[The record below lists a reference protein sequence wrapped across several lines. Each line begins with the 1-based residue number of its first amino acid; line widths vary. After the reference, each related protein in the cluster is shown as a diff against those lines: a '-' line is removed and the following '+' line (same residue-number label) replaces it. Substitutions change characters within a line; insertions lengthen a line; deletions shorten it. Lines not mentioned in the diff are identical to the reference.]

1 MWSREF
7 DAELMAAR
15 RTVLL
20 EKGFEIF
27 TKRGIESV
35 SMQNIAD
42 AAGCGIATLYR
53 YFDKKQGFVI
63 EVATKKWNE
72 IRELDS
78 KRREE
83 ANIDGMTAAEMLE
96 FYLDGFLILYRE
108 KKDLLRFNQ
117 MFNMYVDG
125 AGIEKNALETY
136 YGMIDNFGEY
146 FRLIYERAKTDKTVR
161 TDIPETEMFSTT
173 LHLMLA
179 AVTRY
184 AVGLVYKPETGS
196 DDMKELETLKAMMLA
211 MYRQV

>member
-1 MWSREF
+1 MWSKEF
-7 DAELMAAR
+7 DAEIMAAKR
-15 RTVLL
+15 NVLL

-27 TKRGIESV
+27 TQRGIEPV

-63 EVATKKWNE
+63 EVAMKKWNE
-72 IRELDS
+72 IRELNRE
-78 KRREE
+78 RRDK
-83 ANIDGMTAAEMLE
+83 ADIAGMTAAELFG

-117 MFNMYVDG
+117 MFNLYVESS
-125 AGIEKNALETY
+125 GIDSMTLQPYNE
-136 YGMIDNFGEY
+136 MIGKFGES
-146 FRLIYERAKTDKTVR
+146 FHIMYERAKTDKTVR
-161 TDIPETEMFSTT
+161 TDISEAEMFSTT

>member
-1 MWSREF
+1 MWSKEL
-7 DAELMAAR
+7 DAKLMAAKR
-15 RTVLL
+15 NVLL
-20 EKGFEIF
+20 EKGFELF
-27 TKRGIESV
+27 TQRGIEPV

-72 IRELDS
+72 IRELNR
-78 KRREE
+78 KRRDK
-83 ANIDGMTAAEMLE
+83 ADIAGMTAAELFG

-117 MFNMYVDG
+117 MFNMYVG
-125 AGIEKNALETY
+125 VAGIDKTALAPY
-136 YGMIDNFGEY
+136 YGMIDNFGEN
-146 FRLIYERAKTDKTVR
+146 FHQIYERAKVDKTVR

-184 AVGLVYKPETGS
+184 AVGLVYKPETGY
-196 DDMKELETLKAMMLA
+196 DDMRELETLKAMMLM
-211 MYRQV
+211 MYKKG

>member
-1 MWSREF
+1 MWSKEF
-7 DAELMAAR
+7 DAEIMAAKR
-15 RTVLL
+15 NVML

-27 TKRGIESV
+27 TQRGIEPV

-63 EVATKKWNE
+63 EVAMKKWNE
-72 IRELDS
+72 IRELNRE
-78 KRREE
+78 RREK
-83 ANIDGMTAAEMLE
+83 ADIAGMTAAQLFE
-96 FYLDGFLILYRE
+96 FYLDGFLLLYRE

-117 MFNMYVDG
+117 MFNMYVGG

-161 TDIPETEMFSTT
+161 TDIPEAEMFSTT

>member
-1 MWSREF
+1 MWSKEF
-7 DAELMAAR
+7 DAEIMAAKR
-15 RTVLL
+15 NVML

-27 TKRGIESV
+27 TQRGIEPV

-63 EVATKKWNE
+63 EVAMKKWNE
-72 IRELDS
+72 IRELNRE
-78 KRREE
+78 RREK
-83 ANIDGMTAAEMLE
+83 ADIAGMTAAQLFE
-96 FYLDGFLILYRE
+96 FYLDGFLLLYRE

-117 MFNMYVDG
+117 MFNIYVEG
-125 AGIEKNALETY
+125 AGIDKTSLEPY
-136 YGMIDNFGEY
+136 YGMIDNFGEN
-146 FRLIYERAKTDKTVR
+146 FRLIYERAKTDRTVR

-184 AVGLVYKPETGS
+184 AVGLVYKPEAGF
-196 DDMKELETLKAMMLA
+196 DDMKELETLKAMMLM
-211 MYRQV
+211 MYRKG

>member
-1 MWSREF
+1 
-7 DAELMAAR
+7 
-15 RTVLL
+15 
-20 EKGFEIF
+20 
-27 TKRGIESV
+27 
-35 SMQNIAD
+35 
-42 AAGCGIATLYR
+42 
-53 YFDKKQGFVI
+53 
-63 EVATKKWNE
+63 
-72 IRELDS
+72 
-78 KRREE
+78 
-83 ANIDGMTAAEMLE
+83 MTAAEMLE

-173 LHLMLA
+173 RHLMLA

-184 AVGLVYKPETGS
+184 AVGLVYKPETGP
-196 DDMKELETLKAMMLA
+196 DDIKELETLKAMMLA
-211 MYRQV
+211 MYRSV

>member
-1 MWSREF
+1 MWSKEF
-7 DAELMAAR
+7 DAEIMAAKR
-15 RTVLL
+15 NVML

-27 TKRGIESV
+27 TQRGIEPV

-63 EVATKKWNE
+63 EVAMKKWNE
-72 IRELDS
+72 IRELNRE
-78 KRREE
+78 RREK
-83 ANIDGMTAAEMLE
+83 ADIAGMTAAQLFE
-96 FYLDGFLILYRE
+96 FYLDGFLLLYRE

-117 MFNMYVDG
+117 MFNMYVEG
-125 AGIEKNALETY
+125 AGIDKTALEPY
-136 YGMIDNFGEY
+136 YGMIDNFGEN
-146 FRLIYERAKTDKTVR
+146 FRLIYERAKTDRTVR

-184 AVGLVYKPETGS
+184 AVGLVYKPEAGF
-196 DDMKELETLKAMMLA
+196 DDMKELETLKAMMLM
-211 MYRQV
+211 MYRKG

>member
-1 MWSREF
+1 MWSKGF
-7 DAELMAAR
+7 DAEIMAAKR
-15 RTVLL
+15 NVLL

-27 TKRGIESV
+27 TQRGIEPV

-63 EVATKKWNE
+63 EVAMKKWNE
-72 IRELDS
+72 IRELN
-78 KRREE
+78 RERCE
-83 ANIDGMTAAEMLE
+83 KADIAGMTAAQLFE
-96 FYLDGFLILYRE
+96 FYLDGFLLLYRE

-117 MFNMYVDG
+117 MFNMYVEG
-125 AGIEKNALETY
+125 AGIDKTALEPY
-136 YGMIDNFGEY
+136 YGMIDNFGEN
-146 FRLIYERAKTDKTVR
+146 FRLIYERAKTDRTVR

-184 AVGLVYKPETGS
+184 AVGLVYKPEAGF
-196 DDMKELETLKAMMLA
+196 DDMKELETLKAMMLM
-211 MYRQV
+211 MYMKG

>member
-1 MWSREF
+1 MWSKGF
-7 DAELMAAR
+7 DAEIMAAKR
-15 RTVLL
+15 NVLL

-27 TKRGIESV
+27 TQRGIEPV

-63 EVATKKWNE
+63 EVAMKKWNE
-72 IRELDS
+72 IRELN
-78 KRREE
+78 RERCE
-83 ANIDGMTAAEMLE
+83 KADIACMTAAQLFE
-96 FYLDGFLILYRE
+96 FYLDGFLLLYRE

-117 MFNMYVDG
+117 MFNMYVEG

-136 YGMIDNFGEY
+136 YGMIENFGEY
-146 FRLIYERAKTDKTVR
+146 FRMIYERAKTDKTVR
-161 TDIPETEMFSTT
+161 TDIPEAEMFSTT